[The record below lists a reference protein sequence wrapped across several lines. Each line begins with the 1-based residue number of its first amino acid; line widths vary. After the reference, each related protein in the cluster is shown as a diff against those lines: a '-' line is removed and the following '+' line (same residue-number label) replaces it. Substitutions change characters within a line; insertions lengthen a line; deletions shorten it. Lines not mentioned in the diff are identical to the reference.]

1 MNTLQYAGAMENS
14 IGVTLRTL
22 QANCSPELTRVLE
35 HLVQIQLELE
45 RIVLQAESAE
55 LGQGLPEF
63 DVMQIVGDELCWR
76 CLANPF
82 QPSSL
87 PSAID
92 YTVLWSVHAM
102 MAKSAQYYQQAAL
115 NTNQPNLRIAL
126 SSIAEMKLILRR
138 RIAAIERIVA
148 NQLWQSLGFPPG
160 LLAKE

>member
-1 MNTLQYAGAMENS
+1 VNTLQYASAMENS

-35 HLVQIQLELE
+35 HLVQIQRELE
-45 RIVLQAESAE
+45 RVVLQAESVE
-55 LGQGLPEF
+55 LGQGLPKF
-63 DVMQIVGDELCWR
+63 DVMQIIGDEVLWR
-76 CLANPF
+76 SLANPF

-102 MAKSAQYYQQAAL
+102 MAKSAQYYQQAAM
-115 NTNQPNLRIAL
+115 NTDQPNLRIDL
-126 SSIAEMKLILRR
+126 SSIAEMKLILQRR
-138 RIAAIERIVA
+138 VAAIERIVA